1 MQQSL
6 HSVKCASLALSA
18 CPVHCCKQVLETLRS
33 LGSPVTAPE
42 AQVWAALSL
51 ITEIRHRAV
60 LVRLL
65 HLGGTLASCQ
75 RAALAHSRA
84 ALARLQLTP
93 QQRRSADDA
102 EARLRALEL

>member
-1 MQQSL
+1 MKTVGGAELHRAALQQ
-6 HSVKCASLALSA
+6 
-18 CPVHCCKQVLETLRS
+18 PPGT
-33 LGSPVTAPE
+33 
-42 AQVWAALSL
+42 QVWAALSL

-84 ALARLQLTP
+84 ALARLPLTP